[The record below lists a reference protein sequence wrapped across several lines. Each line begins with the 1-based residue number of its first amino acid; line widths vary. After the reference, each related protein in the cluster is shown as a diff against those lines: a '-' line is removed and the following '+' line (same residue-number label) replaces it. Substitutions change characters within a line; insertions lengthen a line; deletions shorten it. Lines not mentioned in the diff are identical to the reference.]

1 LQPFHHF
8 TVDVEEYFQVSALE
22 PFVDRS
28 QWDKLP
34 SSVVRS
40 TQRILELLD
49 EHDARATFFVLGW
62 IATRYPQLV
71 REIAARGHEIAS
83 HGTDHRRVTQLSV
96 AEFRESVHESKQ
108 ILEQICGCSVLGF
121 RAPSFSIVP
130 GREWA
135 LDTLIEEGYV
145 YDSSLF
151 PIRRSGYGYPG
162 TPRRPH
168 TIERAAGKLLEF
180 PPATLSAFG
189 MPLPAGGGAYLR
201 LLPYRLLDSAVAQAQ
216 RAGFPATVYIHPWEL
231 EPQQPRF
238 RVSALTAIRHYG
250 GLHRTE
256 PRLHRLLSQYRFR
269 ALRESCGEAATVPP
283 VPVLS
288 ERHNEFGDRA

>member
-28 QWDKLP
+28 QWDQLP
-34 SSVVRS
+34 SRVVRS
-40 TQRILELLD
+40 TQRVLDLLD

-62 IATRYPQLV
+62 IATRYPELV
-71 REIAARGHEIAS
+71 REIAARGHEVAS

-96 AEFRESVHESKQ
+96 AEFRTSARESKQ
-108 ILEQICGCSVLGF
+108 ILEQTCGCQVLGF

-168 TIERAAGKLLEF
+168 TIERAAGKLVEF
-180 PPATLSAFG
+180 PPATLSALG

-201 LLPYRLLDSAVAQAQ
+201 LLPYKLLDSAVAQAQ
-216 RAGFPATVYIHPWEL
+216 RSGFPATVYIHPWEL
-231 EPQQPRF
+231 DPQQPRL
-238 RVSALTAIRHYG
+238 RVPTLTRIRHYG
-250 GLHRTE
+250 GLNRTE
-256 PRLHRLLSQYRFR
+256 SRLHRLLSRFR
-269 ALRESCGEAATVPP
+269 FRPLSDSCGELATV
-283 VPVLS
+283 
-288 ERHNEFGDRA
+288 RHDHVAAESPNDPDQRS